1 MIEPGR
7 VWTLPSL
14 LMNHRYCNSKDARG
28 RAYALL
34 GIARKNH
41 RPFDTQPH
49 LRDVDYESMTTQRLF
64 TRTAKSLLRAW
75 EDLSFLSHKEGGF
88 ATSITGLPSWVPD
101 YSVECMPDPLSRR
114 SSTYN

>member
-1 MIEPGR
+1 
-7 VWTLPSL
+7 
-14 LMNHRYCNSKDARG
+14 
-28 RAYALL
+28 L